1 MDQVHR
7 YIANMKMTAF
17 KLKGKKMQG
26 SNVSEIPNKSLHLS
40 VIASNVIRSQ
50 SKIVQ
55 KLLHLSG
62 DDLKADNTQ
71 MHNACV

>member
-1 MDQVHR
+1 
-7 YIANMKMTAF
+7 
-17 KLKGKKMQG
+17 MQG